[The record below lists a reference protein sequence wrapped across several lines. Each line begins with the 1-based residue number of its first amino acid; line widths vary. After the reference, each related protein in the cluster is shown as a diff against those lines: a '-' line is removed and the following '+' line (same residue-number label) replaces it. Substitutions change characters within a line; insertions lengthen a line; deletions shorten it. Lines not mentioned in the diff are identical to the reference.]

1 MPRLLAIAA
10 ALAALV
16 AGGCGGGDD
25 EPARA
30 PAAGFAPDAA
40 RGVLLVERIRA
51 RLVPVS
57 DLAGLGRPLDGIAH
71 LAAADSLWR
80 RVERRVEAGDAVLAR
95 EVSVAFDRT
104 RRALTGTGTFDAVR
118 DVAGPLEGQ
127 LLGGVREELVPD
139 KEARLAPAVKAAAL
153 VALLDDFERHYAE
166 GVQGADERAQ
176 ALERAF
182 GSLVRAQA
190 LAREIVDGL
199 GPRRDAVVEGLKG
212 LREATFPD
220 GLVAPGDPGRLDDA
234 RRRVADVQRELRARF
249 ELS

>member
-10 ALAALV
+10 ALAALAA
-16 AGGCGGGDD
+16 AGCGGDD
-25 EPARA
+25 EGGDRPAGRFSA
-30 PAAGFAPDAA
+30 QAVS
-40 RGVLLVERIRA
+40 GVLAVERIRA

-57 DLAGLGRPLDGIAH
+57 DLAGVGRPRDAIGH
-71 LAAADSLWR
+71 LAAADRLWR
-80 RVERRVEAGDAVLAR
+80 RIEGGVETGDAVLAR

-104 RRALTGTGTFDAVR
+104 RRALTGVGTFDAVR

-139 KEARLAPAVKAAAL
+139 KQARLDPAVNGAAL
-153 VALLDDFERHYAE
+153 VALLDDFERHYRE
-166 GVQGADERAQ
+166 GLQGADERAP

-182 GSLVRAQA
+182 GSLVRAQS

-199 GPRRDAVVEGLKG
+199 GPRRDAVVEGLKA

-220 GLVAPGDPGRLDDA
+220 GVVAPADPAPLDDA
-234 RRRVADVQRELRARF
+234 RRRVADIQGELRERF
-249 ELS
+249 ELR